1 MFPCN
6 GSNMCMP
13 WSILEQMKN
22 SSGTDPIFGLM
33 YGIKD
38 ENIRRKLGYRV
49 GEHQTSN
56 VENNRKSGRILTNS
70 IKSQKENP
78 RNRIGAGRTTSRQ
91 ESIINSK
98 QSSPLFNSKSDT
110 DESIRLRSIHNKCVP
125 SILLFDLSDEMM
137 SVF

>member
-1 MFPCN
+1 MFPYN
-6 GSNMCMP
+6 GSNICMP

-78 RNRIGAGRTTSRQ
+78 RNRLGSGRTTS
-91 ESIINSK
+91 
-98 QSSPLFNSKSDT
+98 PLFNGNSDT
-110 DESIRLRSIHNKCVP
+110 DESIRLRSVHGKCVP
-125 SILLFDLSDEMM
+125 SILHVDLLDELM